1 MANSKIEVLSP
12 VGNKEM
18 LTAAV
23 RSGADAVYLG
33 ARDFNARR
41 SADNFDSNDLYEA
54 IKYCHIRGVR
64 VYLTLNTVLS
74 DEEIKRALALAA
86 KAYSLGIDAVI
97 VQDLGL
103 ARLLKKHLPKLPLHA
118 STQMTAHSV
127 SALPFL
133 KELGFSQVVA
143 SREMSEGELKDFCAA
158 AKELN
163 MTVEVFVHGA
173 LCMCMSGQCYMSA
186 MLGGRSGNRGLCAG
200 PCRLPFAVNGGN
212 GYDLS
217 LKDLSLVSHI
227 ERLKELG
234 VSSLKIEGR
243 MKRPEYVA
251 AATAVCRRA
260 VDGED
265 YSALAD
271 TLYKVFSRSGFTD
284 GYFADKRGAD
294 MFGIRTKDDV
304 MLSNAVQNS
313 LHELYRNERQ
323 SVHIKGSFK
332 AHLGEPCTLTVC
344 DGENEICVKGSVA
357 EKAINKPLIPDSA
370 LQNLGK
376 TGGTPFVFDNIKTDI
391 EDGISLSASALN
403 SLRREALDSLAE
415 KRFSVLEI
423 KKTDETE
430 ETKNRIRKA
439 PVFVGRFSN
448 IAQIPSDI
456 SALSAIVL
464 PIESDFENY
473 KTTLP
478 LCVDIP
484 RGIVN
489 EAYIENRLE
498 TAKKCGVSVAFCG
511 NIAAVT
517 LCNKAGIK
525 PVFDFSM
532 NVFNSHSAKTA
543 EEFSAAAV
551 TLSPELTCEQIGN
564 VKTMLPT
571 GIIGYGRLPLML
583 TRNCPIKNGISCEK
597 CQKDGTL
604 TDRKGIKF
612 PVRCRLGYSEIFNSR
627 PIYLAERVN
636 EFAVDFLTLY
646 FTVETA
652 EECAAVIDC
661 YKNGAK
667 PQTEY
672 TRGLYYRGVE

>member
-1 MANSKIEVLSP
+1 METSKIEVLSP
-12 VGNKEM
+12 VGNKDM

-41 SADNFDSNDLYEA
+41 SADNFDSADLLDA
-54 IKYCHIRGVR
+54 VKYCHIRGVR

-74 DEEIKRALALAA
+74 DTEIKKALALARE
-86 KAYSLGIDAVI
+86 AYTLGVDAVI
-97 VQDLGL
+97 VQDIGL
-103 ARLLKKHLPKLPLHA
+103 ARLLKEHLPNLPLHA
-118 STQMTAHSV
+118 STQLTAHSV
-127 SALPFL
+127 HALPFL
-133 KELGFSQVVA
+133 KSLGFSQVVA
-143 SREMSEGELKDFCAA
+143 SREMSERELKEFCTE
-158 AKELN
+158 AKALS

-173 LCMCMSGQCYMSA
+173 LCMSMSGQCYMSA

-200 PCRLPFAVNGGN
+200 PCRLPFSAEGGN

-227 ERLKELG
+227 DKLKELG

-265 YSALAD
+265 YTALAD

-284 GYFADKRGAD
+284 GYFCGKLGRD

-304 MLSNAVQNS
+304 LLSSAVQNS
-313 LHELYRNERQ
+313 LHELYRNERG
-323 SVHIKGSFK
+323 SVHITGKFIAK
-332 AHLGEPCTLTVC
+332 LGAPSTFAIS
-344 DGENEICVKGSVA
+344 DGENDIFVEGAVA
-357 EKAINKPLIPDSA
+357 EAAINKPLTRESA
-370 LQNLGK
+370 LQNLEK

-391 EDGISLSASALN
+391 EDGISLGASALN
-403 SLRREALDSLAE
+403 SLRRQAIDALAG
-415 KRFSVLEI
+415 KRFSIFECEETGEI
-423 KKTDETE
+423 EETE
-430 ETKNRIRKA
+430 NRTRKA
-439 PVFVGRFSN
+439 PAFVGRFASPS
-448 IAQIPSDI
+448 QIPLDT
-456 SALSAIVL
+456 SALSAVVL
-464 PIESDFENY
+464 PLESDFENY
-473 KTTLP
+473 KFSVP

-484 RGIVN
+484 RGILN
-489 EAYIENRLE
+489 EEYIKTRLE
-498 TAKKCGVSVAFCG
+498 TAKKCGVVAAFCG

-517 LCNKAGIK
+517 LCNKVGIK

-532 NVFNSHSAKTA
+532 NIFNSHSAKTA

-551 TLSPELTCEQIGN
+551 TLSPELTCEQIGKI
-564 VKTMLPT
+564 KTPLPT

-583 TRNCPIKNGISCEK
+583 TRNCPIKNGHSCEK
-597 CQKDGTL
+597 CDKNGTL

-612 PVRCRLGYSEIFNSR
+612 PVRCRMGYSEIFNSR

-646 FTVETA
+646 FTSETA
-652 EECAAVIDC
+652 EECAAIIEN
-661 YKNGAK
+661 YKIGK
-667 PQTEY
+667 KVPFEY